1 MLCLNRLGCL
11 MIFFGTDGFIYLVIN
26 FNIISVVRQKNLF
39 ITNYTIHGG
48 VANK

>member
-11 MIFFGTDGFIYLVIN
+11 IFFGTNGFIYLVIN
-26 FNIISVVRQKNLF
+26 FSIISVVRQKDLF